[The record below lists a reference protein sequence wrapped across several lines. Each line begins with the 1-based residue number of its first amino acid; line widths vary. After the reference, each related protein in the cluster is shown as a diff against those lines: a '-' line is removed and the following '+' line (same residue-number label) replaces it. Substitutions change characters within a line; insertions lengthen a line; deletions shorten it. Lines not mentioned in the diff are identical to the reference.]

1 MCGTI
6 ASQQAKGHQVDLPYE
21 QQPMDIEGVDLEF
34 GVQSDEPVQVED
46 SQREGL
52 AAALAILR
60 NSEVRHTN
68 RHYEINIAQ

>member
-6 ASQQAKGHQVDLPYE
+6 TSRHQVDLPYE
-21 QQPMDIEGVDLEF
+21 QQPMDIEGVDLEL

-46 SQREGL
+46 SQHEGL

-60 NSEVRHTN
+60 NSEVRHTK
-68 RHYEINIAQ
+68 RHYEINT